1 MPNASRISAG
11 LLRNRIEIQEQSSEQ
26 DEFGGLSSVFDTIL
40 TADAAINPLSGKET
54 LIGSL
59 VRDETTHEIR
69 LRYYAPLVN
78 YKTKRI
84 KYGERIFL
92 ITQVLNDNERN
103 RSMTLR
109 CTEYVA

>member
-11 LLRNRIEIQEQSSEQ
+11 LLRNRIEIQDQSPDQ
-26 DEFGGLSSVFDTIL
+26 DEFGGLPADYSTIL
-40 TADAAINPLSGKET
+40 IADAAINPLSGKEA
-54 LIGSL
+54 LIGGT

-69 LRYYAPLVN
+69 MRYYAPLAN

-84 KYGERIFL
+84 KYGDRIFL
-92 ITQVLNDNERN
+92 ITSVLNDNERN

-109 CTEYVA
+109 CTEYIA

>member
-1 MPNASRISAG
+1 MPNISRISAG
-11 LLRNRIEIQEQSSEQ
+11 LLRNRIEIQEQSSTQ
-26 DEFGGLSSVFDTIL
+26 DEFGGLPADWDTIL
-40 TADAAINPLSGKET
+40 TADAAINPLAGKVDVISGT
-54 LIGSL
+54 

-69 LRYYAPLVN
+69 MRYYAPISS
-78 YKTKRI
+78 YKNKRI

-103 RSMTLR
+103 RSMTIR